1 MEIERRVKRH
11 DSSLFPA
18 IHNAKYPS
26 QNTWTGEGVGTDL
39 PLTPTFIFV
48 SPKEGGQVGEH
59 GWLMPSPRGEGAS
72 RQRTTADIRSL
83 PGSSIESLGSTDVRH
98 RARPDHIGK
107 TIGCQIQLRAASQ
120 STYPAK
126 LREAVTVEFAKLQGA
141 GNDYIAID
149 GRGIDRDW
157 GALSKEM
164 SRLAFGVGSD
174 GVVLVQESD
183 VAQVRMRVYN
193 PDGSEAEMSGNGIRL
208 FSKFVIDRKIALPE
222 SDTLTVET
230 GGGVRTVW
238 PTMEGDKMVAA
249 RVAMGVPTFTPAEIP
264 VDTALI
270 GDLDIIKNYPIQ
282 AAGRELKIT
291 CLAIGNPHAV
301 VIMDEPVGDFP
312 LVEIGPSVENHKLFP
327 NRINFEIVNVIDRSE
342 IRARIFERGAGET
355 LSSGTGS
362 TAAASAARAHG
373 LVDDAVDVIVDGGVL
388 RISWDETGEAFLEG
402 PAVEVFTGVWP
413 D

>member
-1 MEIERRVKRH
+1 MTL
-11 DSSLFPA
+11 D
-18 IHNAKYPS
+18 
-26 QNTWTGEGVGTDL
+26 
-39 PLTPTFIFV
+39 
-48 SPKEGGQVGEH
+48 
-59 GWLMPSPRGEGAS
+59 
-72 RQRTTADIRSL
+72 
-83 PGSSIESLGSTDVRH
+83 
-98 RARPDHIGK
+98 
-107 TIGCQIQLRAASQ
+107 
-120 STYPAK
+120 
-126 LREAVTVEFAKLQGA
+126 FAKLHGA

-157 GALSKEM
+157 GALSVEM

-174 GVVLVQESD
+174 GIVLVQNSD
-183 VAQVRMRVYN
+183 VAQIRMRIYN

-208 FSKFVIDRKIALPE
+208 FSKFVVDRKITLPE
-222 SDTLTVET
+222 GSNGDALTVET

-249 RVAMGVPTFTPAEIP
+249 RVALGVPTFEPAEIP
-264 VDTALI
+264 VDTAQI
-270 GDLDIIKNYPIQ
+270 GELNIVKNYPIQ
-282 AAGRELKIT
+282 VGGCELLVT
-291 CLAIGNPHAV
+291 CLAVGNPHAV
-301 VIMDEPVGDFP
+301 VIMNEPVEDFP
-312 LVEIGPSVENHKLFP
+312 LVELGPSVENHRLFP
-327 NRINFEIVNVIDRSE
+327 NRINFEIVNVIDRSK

-388 RISWDETGEAFLEG
+388 RISWDKTGEAFLEG